1 MELQQLRYFSAVA
14 EHLNFT
20 RAARACGIS
29 QPSLSQQIQKLEG
42 ELGQMLFERTGRQVR
57 MTDAGRT
64 LQASARRIL
73 AAVADAERAL
83 REPDAASPLRVGA
96 IPTVAPYLL
105 PEVVRTFRRSWKE
118 SPLLVQED
126 LTAHLIRDCLADEL
140 DLAVIAL
147 PVPADGLQ
155 TAELMTEEL
164 LVALPS
170 RHPLQ
175 SKRQLSPADLQ
186 SEPFIQLDEMHC
198 LGEQLGS
205 WCRRND
211 FRPATTCHSAQL
223 LTVQE
228 FVALGQ
234 GISLIPEMARRN
246 DRSKRR
252 SYRRLTGGGPTRT
265 LVLVWRQGRF
275 RSPAFD
281 GLVQTFQECC
291 SELAAA
297 TGDVA

>member
-1 MELQQLRYFSAVA
+1 MELQQLRYFVAVA

-20 RAARACGIS
+20 RAARVCGIS

-57 MTDAGRT
+57 LTDAGRT
-64 LQASARRIL
+64 LQAGARKIL
-73 AAVADAERAL
+73 AAVADAQRAL
-83 REPDAASPLRVGA
+83 KEPDTAGPLRVGA

-105 PEVVRTFRRSWKE
+105 PEVVRRFRRSYRD
-118 SPLLVQED
+118 SHLLVQED
-126 LTAHLIRDCLADEL
+126 LTAHVVRDCLADEL
-140 DLAVIAL
+140 DVAVIAL
-147 PVPADGLQ
+147 PVESDGLQ
-155 TAELMTEEL
+155 WTELMTEEL

-170 RHPLQ
+170 KHPLCEQ
-175 SKRQLSPADLQ
+175 QQIGPHDLQ

-198 LGEQLGS
+198 LGEQMGS

-234 GISLIPEMARRN
+234 GISLIPEMAMRN

-252 SYRRLTGGGPTRT
+252 CYRRLSGGGPQRT
-265 LVLVWRQGRF
+265 LVLIWREGRF
-275 RSPAFD
+275 RSPVFD
-281 GLVQTFQECC
+281 GLVATFQRVCA
-291 SELAAA
+291 ELGQA
-297 TGDVA
+297 TADVA